1 MILLLVDLLDYFS
14 ITNKQ
19 SKIKR
24 HKSMIKSILLLAV
37 LSFTAN
43 AGTAYLKHQYVSGMN
58 RVCVYN
64 NLGSDYAITIKLTE
78 ICPLNINV

>member
-1 MILLLVDLLDYFS
+1 
-14 ITNKQ
+14 
-19 SKIKR
+19 
-24 HKSMIKSILLLAV
+24 MIKSTLFLLV
-37 LSFTAN
+37 GLSFTAN

-64 NLGSDYAITIKLTE
+64 NLGSDYTITIRLTE